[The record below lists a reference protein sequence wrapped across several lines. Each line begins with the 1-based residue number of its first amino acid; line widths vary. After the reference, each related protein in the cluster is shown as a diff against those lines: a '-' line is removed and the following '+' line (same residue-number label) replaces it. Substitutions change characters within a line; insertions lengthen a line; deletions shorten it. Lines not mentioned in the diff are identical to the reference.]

1 MKKAGPQPR
10 LFDFKHGAGKLLP
23 MNPQSNRDRLLNDLL
38 KAALLLSVTLI
49 IYIPAMKA
57 GFIWDDDSYLLNN
70 RNLLSL
76 GGLWNIWFSTQSPQ
90 YYPLVFTTFWI
101 EQHIWGLAPAG
112 YHIVNILLHFSNSLL
127 LWAILR
133 KLNIRYGFLAGLL
146 FAVHPVQ
153 VESVAWVTERKNV
166 LSAFFYFLSALSF
179 LKYEEKGASR
189 HYLAS
194 LALFIPALL
203 SKTVTCSLPVALL
216 VVRWMRGGKINLKYL
231 LSLAPFFAAGLA
243 MGLVTIWWE
252 LNIVGAKGNEW
263 DLTHLERLLLPG
275 RVALFYIQKLIYPT
289 ELAFI
294 YPKWVVSTTD
304 IIQWA
309 YPIAL
314 LAVLAALFFF
324 RDKLGRGP
332 LAAALF
338 FLATLFPALGFFN
351 IYPFQYSFVADHFQ
365 YLASAGI
372 FAIAAGAA
380 SMLVPAGALK
390 RPVEAAGAAVL
401 ILVLG
406 SLTFTQARVYKDLE
420 TLWTDTITKNP
431 GAFMAHTNLGVLR
444 YNEGNFEEAMVHF
457 NDTLKLKP
465 DAAAAHYNI
474 ALILYKEG
482 RAPEAAESFRRALDG
497 DPGHI
502 LALINYGK
510 LLSDNGQNQEAIYHL
525 KKAIELAPANEMA
538 HNNIAI
544 AYARSGDLDRAV
556 KHLGVALEL
565 KPDYDNARKNLAAI
579 LSAQGRQSGQ
589 R

>member
-1 MKKAGPQPR
+1 LNDKG
-10 LFDFKHGAGKLLP
+10 GAEAPPFLIRATEEFLH
-23 MNPQSNRDRLLNDLL
+23 MNPQANRDRFSNDLL
-38 KAALLLSVTLI
+38 KAALLLGVTLV
-49 IYIPAMKA
+49 IYIPAMKS

-101 EQHIWGLAPAG
+101 EQHLWGLAPAG
-112 YHIVNILLHFSNSLL
+112 YHAVNVLLHFSNSLL

-179 LKYEEKGASR
+179 LKYEEKGGPR
-189 HYLAS
+189 HYLVS

-216 VVRWMRGGKINLKYL
+216 IIRWMRGGKIDFRYL
-231 LSLAPFFAAGLA
+231 LSLVPFFAAGLA
-243 MGLVTIWWE
+243 MGLVTVWWE

-275 RVALFYIQKLIYPT
+275 RVALFYIQKLIYPS
-289 ELAFI
+289 ELVFI
-294 YPKWVVSTTD
+294 YPKWAVSAAD
-304 IIQWA
+304 LVQWA
-309 YPIAL
+309 YPAAL
-314 LAVLAALFFF
+314 LAILAALFFF
-324 RDKLGRGP
+324 KEKLGRGP

-351 IYPFQYSFVADHFQ
+351 IYPFQYSYVADHFQ

-372 FAIAAGAA
+372 FALAAGAV
-380 SMLVPAGALK
+380 SKLVPAGTLK
-390 RPVEAAGAAVL
+390 KPVEAAGAAVL

-406 SLTFTQARVYKDLE
+406 GLTLAQGKAYKDLE

-444 YNEGNFEEAMVHF
+444 YKEGNYKEAMAHF

-474 ALILYKEG
+474 ALILYNQG
-482 RAPEAAESFRRALDG
+482 STNDAAESFRRALESE
-497 DPGHI
+497 PEHI
-502 LALINYGK
+502 LALVNYGK
-510 LLSDNGQNQEAIYHL
+510 LLSDMGQNQEAVIRL
-525 KKAIELAPANEMA
+525 KKAVELAPANEMA

-544 AYARSGDLDRAV
+544 AYARSGDLDSAV
-556 KHLGVALEL
+556 KHLNNALKI
-565 KPDYDNARKNLAAI
+565 KPDYDNARKNLSAI
-579 LSAQGRQSGQ
+579 LSARSRTNQ
-589 R
+589 

>member
-1 MKKAGPQPR
+1 
-10 LFDFKHGAGKLLP
+10 
-23 MNPQSNRDRLLNDLL
+23 MNPQANRDRLSNDLL
-38 KAALLLSVTLI
+38 KAALLLGVTLV

-76 GGLWNIWFSTQSPQ
+76 GGLWDIWFSTSSPQ

-101 EQHIWGLAPAG
+101 EQHLWGLAPAG
-112 YHIVNILLHFSNSLL
+112 YHAVNVLLHFSNSLL

-179 LKYEEKGASR
+179 LKYEEKGGPK
-189 HYLAS
+189 HYLVS

-216 VVRWMRGGKINLKYL
+216 IVRWMRGAKIDFKYL
-231 LSLAPFFAAGLA
+231 LSLVPFFAAGLA

-275 RVALFYIQKLIYPT
+275 RVALFYIQKLIYPSG
-289 ELAFI
+289 LVFI
-294 YPKWVVSTTD
+294 YPKWSVSASEF
-304 IIQWA
+304 IQWT

-314 LAVLAALFFF
+314 LAILSALFFL

-351 IYPFQYSFVADHFQ
+351 IYPFQYSYVADHFQ

-372 FAIAAGAA
+372 FALAAGAA
-380 SMLVPAGALK
+380 SKLVPAGALK
-390 RPVEAAGAAVL
+390 RPVEAAGATVL
-401 ILVLG
+401 ILVFG
-406 SLTFTQARVYKDLE
+406 TLTFAQGKIYKDLE
-420 TLWTDTITKNP
+420 TLWTDTIRKNP
-431 GAFMAHTNLGVLR
+431 DAFMAHTNLGVLR
-444 YNEGNFEEAMVHF
+444 YKDGNYKEAMVHF
-457 NDTLKLKP
+457 NDTLRLKP

-474 ALILYKEG
+474 ALILYKQG
-482 RAPEAAESFRRALDG
+482 SAVDAAESFRRALDSE
-497 DPGHI
+497 PEHI
-502 LALINYGK
+502 LALVNYGK
-510 LLSDNGQNQEAIYHL
+510 LLTDMGQNEEAL
-525 KKAIELAPANEMA
+525 SRLRKAIELAPRNEMA
-538 HNNIAI
+538 HNNLAI
-544 AYARSGDLDRAV
+544 AYARSGDLDSAI
-556 KHLGVALEL
+556 KHLTRALEL
-565 KPDYDNARKNLAAI
+565 KPDYDNARKNLSAI
-579 LSAQGRQSGQ
+579 LAAQGQQ
-589 R
+589 TNQ

>member
-1 MKKAGPQPR
+1 
-10 LFDFKHGAGKLLP
+10 
-23 MNPQSNRDRLLNDLL
+23 MNQEQEKRNIRNDLL
-38 KAALLLSVTLI
+38 KAALLLLVTLA

-76 GGLWNIWFSTQSPQ
+76 EGLWNIWFTTSSPQ
-90 YYPLVFTTFWI
+90 YYPLVFTSFWI

-112 YHIVNILLHFSNSLL
+112 YHAVNVLLHFSNSLL

-153 VESVAWVTERKNV
+153 VESVAWITERKNV
-166 LSAFFYFLSALSF
+166 LSAFFYLLSALSF
-179 LKYEEKGASR
+179 LKYEEKGGSR

-194 LALFIPALL
+194 LSLFIPALL

-216 VVRWMRGGKINLKYL
+216 VVRWMRGGKIDLKYL
-231 LSLAPFFAAGLA
+231 LSLAPFFLAGLA

-263 DLTHLERLLLPG
+263 ALTHIERLLLPG
-275 RVALFYIQKLIYPT
+275 RVAFFYVQKLVYPS
-289 ELAFI
+289 ELVFI
-294 YPKWVVSTTD
+294 YPKWAVSASD
-304 IIQWA
+304 LVQWA
-309 YPIAL
+309 YPAAL
-314 LAVLAALFFF
+314 LAVLTALFFL
-324 RDKLGRGP
+324 RKTIGRGP
-332 LAAALF
+332 LAASLF

-351 IYPFQYSFVADHFQ
+351 IYPFQYSYVADHFQ

-372 FAIAAGAA
+372 FALAAGAA
-380 SMLVPAGALK
+380 SILVPAGKLK
-390 RPVEAAGAAVL
+390 KPVEAAGATLL
-401 ILVLG
+401 ILVFG
-406 SLTFTQARVYKDLE
+406 VLTFTQAKVYKDLE
-420 TLWTDTITKNP
+420 TLWTDTIAKNP

-444 YNEGNFEEAMVHF
+444 YSEGNFEEAMVHF
-457 NDTLKLKP
+457 NDTLAIKP

-474 ALILYKEG
+474 GLILYKQG
-482 RAPEAAESFRRALDG
+482 NAPEAIASFRRAVDA
-497 DPGHI
+497 DPEHI
-502 LALINYGK
+502 LALVNYGK
-510 LLSDNGQNQEAIYHL
+510 MLSDAGENGEAIIRL

-544 AYARSGDLDRAV
+544 AYARSGQLDSAVTHLTRAI
-556 KHLGVALEL
+556 EL

-579 LSAQGRQSGQ
+579 LSAQGRQAGQ

>member
-1 MKKAGPQPR
+1 
-10 LFDFKHGAGKLLP
+10 
-23 MNPQSNRDRLLNDLL
+23 
-38 KAALLLSVTLI
+38 
-49 IYIPAMKA
+49 
-57 GFIWDDDSYLLNN
+57 
-70 RNLLSL
+70 
-76 GGLWNIWFSTQSPQ
+76 
-90 YYPLVFTTFWI
+90 VFTTFWI
-101 EQHIWGLAPAG
+101 EQHLWGLAPAG
-112 YHIVNILLHFSNSLL
+112 YHAVNVLLHFSNSLL

-179 LKYEEKGASR
+179 LKYEEKGGPR
-189 HYLAS
+189 HYLVS

-216 VVRWMRGGKINLKYL
+216 IIRWMRGGKIDFRYL
-231 LSLAPFFAAGLA
+231 LSLVPFFAAGLA
-243 MGLVTIWWE
+243 MGLVTVWWE

-275 RVALFYIQKLIYPT
+275 RVALFYIQKLIYPS
-289 ELAFI
+289 ELVFI
-294 YPKWVVSTTD
+294 YPKWAVSAAD
-304 IIQWA
+304 LVQWA
-309 YPIAL
+309 YPAAL
-314 LAVLAALFFF
+314 LAILAALFFF
-324 RDKLGRGP
+324 KEKLGRGP

-351 IYPFQYSFVADHFQ
+351 IYPFQYSYVADHFQ

-372 FAIAAGAA
+372 FALAAGAV
-380 SMLVPAGALK
+380 SKLVPAGTLK
-390 RPVEAAGAAVL
+390 KPVEAAGAAVL

-406 SLTFTQARVYKDLE
+406 GLTLAQGKAYKDLE

-444 YNEGNFEEAMVHF
+444 YKEGNYKEAMAHF

-474 ALILYKEG
+474 ALILYNQG
-482 RAPEAAESFRRALDG
+482 STNDAAESFRRALESE
-497 DPGHI
+497 PEHI
-502 LALINYGK
+502 LALVNYGK
-510 LLSDNGQNQEAIYHL
+510 LLSDMGQNQEAVIRL
-525 KKAIELAPANEMA
+525 KKAVELAPANEMA

-544 AYARSGDLDRAV
+544 AYARSGDLDSAV
-556 KHLGVALEL
+556 KHLNNALKI
-565 KPDYDNARKNLAAI
+565 KPDYDNARKNLSAI
-579 LSAQGRQSGQ
+579 LSARSRTNQ
-589 R
+589 